1 MISRQTGGHIRADGL
16 WPLARQ
22 EIAPAATMLAGAFSA
37 DPLWQWVVD
46 GLPRPDSSRQAA
58 FEAVLRY
65 CRRYGE
71 VCSVTARLEAVAAW
85 LPGRFADMGFGRMIA
100 SGAVWA
106 GLRLGF
112 VAAQRMRVPAAMLA
126 ADRRAHTAGRHYLYL
141 AVIGVAPEAQRQG
154 LAGRLLR
161 ALLAEADQ
169 ARQPVYLETEAE
181 SNVGLYERFGFRVL
195 KRIAIPPAALPV
207 WEMLREPA

>member
-1 MISRQTGGHIRADGL
+1 
-16 WPLARQ
+16 
-22 EIAPAATMLAGAFSA
+22 MLAGAFNA
-37 DPLWQWVVD
+37 DPLWQWVVA
-46 GLPRPDSSRQAA
+46 GLARPDSSRQAA

-65 CRRYGE
+65 CQRYGE
-71 VCSVTARLEAVAAW
+71 VCAATARLEAVAAW

-112 VAAQRMRVPAAMLA
+112 AAAQRMRMPAAMLA
-126 ADRRAHTAGRHYLYL
+126 ADRREHTAGRQYLYL
-141 AVIGVAPEAQRQG
+141 AVIGVAAESRGQG

-169 ARQPVYLETEAE
+169 LRQPVYLETETE
-181 SNVGLYERFGFRVL
+181 GNVGLYERFGFRVL
-195 KRIAIPPAALPV
+195 KQITIPPPALPV